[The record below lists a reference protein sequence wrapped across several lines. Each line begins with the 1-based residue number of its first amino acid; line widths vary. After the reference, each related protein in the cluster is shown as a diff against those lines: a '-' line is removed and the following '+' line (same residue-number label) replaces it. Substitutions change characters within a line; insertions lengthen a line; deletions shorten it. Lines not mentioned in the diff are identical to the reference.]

1 MKEEVDKKRNEGRIG
16 KKQNEGRS
24 GRRKRMKR
32 IEAKYNYTIVPPW
45 LKAVRVKY

>member
-1 MKEEVDKKRNEGRIG
+1 MKEEVEKERNEGRSEKKRNEGRS
-16 KKQNEGRS
+16 E
-24 GRRKRMKR
+24 RRKRMKR

>member
-1 MKEEVDKKRNEGRIG
+1 MKEEVDKKRNKGRIG

-32 IEAKYNYTIVPPW
+32 IEAEYNYTIVPPW